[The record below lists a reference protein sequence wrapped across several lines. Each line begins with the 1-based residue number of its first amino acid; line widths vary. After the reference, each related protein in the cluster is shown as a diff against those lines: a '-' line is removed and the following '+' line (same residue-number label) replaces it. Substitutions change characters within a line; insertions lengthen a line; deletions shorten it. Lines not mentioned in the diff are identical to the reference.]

1 MVHVQQVEESQEK
14 RGVGDSRRPKLH
26 DQAGPSNG
34 VNMNN
39 FGIRVKHTFK
49 KGQQSS
55 VNSKFQ
61 RSTTPR

>member
-34 VNMNN
+34 AKR
-39 FGIRVKHTFK
+39 ITLA
-49 KGQQSS
+49 S
-55 VNSKFQ
+55 VNN
-61 RSTTPR
+61 PDL